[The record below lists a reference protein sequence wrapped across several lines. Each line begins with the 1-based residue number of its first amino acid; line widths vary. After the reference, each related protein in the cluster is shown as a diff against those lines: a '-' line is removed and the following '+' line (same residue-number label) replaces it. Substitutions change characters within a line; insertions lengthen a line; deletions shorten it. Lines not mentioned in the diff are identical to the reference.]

1 MVLGLEALIYI
12 LGLEIKPKCLPRQV
26 VELISSAIGDV
37 VQGLYYENCN
47 TSEVKCLFLLFHFH
61 VVSCT
66 TSERPPAALLKAE
79 YLTYM
84 STAVD
89 VGTKMLC

>member
-12 LGLEIKPKCLPRQV
+12 LGLEIKPKCLLVFSPRQV

-47 TSEVKCLFLLFHFH
+47 SAEVKYLFLLFHFTI
-61 VVSCT
+61 VSF
-66 TSERPPAALLKAE
+66 
-79 YLTYM
+79 
-84 STAVD
+84 
-89 VGTKMLC
+89 